1 MRKYQT
7 QVEGYSTNCLITPQS
22 CQGHEKQEKRKEK
35 LTEQRRLAPGTE
47 KDKGKTG
54 EI

>member
-22 CQGHEKQEKRKEK
+22 CQGHEKQEKRNSQSREDWLLEQKKTKEK
-35 LTEQRRLAPGTE
+35 LVKSE
-47 KDKGKTG
+47 
-54 EI
+54 